1 MKKIEFKNNDAPYLS
16 AENFNQMQDNIEEAI
31 EEQSTYSTKEQVI
44 GIWKDGKLI
53 YRKVVEFTTALV
65 SGDNTIN
72 ISTPNIDKL
81 IRGDLSQKGQN
92 YTFPYFTTAGKFTFL
107 QNVASNYI
115 NIRTNDSWS
124 SNTWELILEYTKTTD

>member
-1 MKKIEFKNNDAPYLS
+1 MSLIKFQDLPNTDTPIN
-16 AENFNQMQDNIEEAI
+16 AENLNHNFAELNKANI
-31 EEQSTYSTKEQVI
+31 YSTEEKII
-44 GIWKDGKLI
+44 GIWKDGKPI

-72 ISTPNIDKL
+72 ISTPNIGKL

-92 YTFPYFTTAGKFTFL
+92 YSFPYFTTAGKFTFL
-107 QNVASNYI
+107 QNVTYNYI

-124 SNTWELILEYTKTTD
+124 SNTWELILEYTKVTD